1 MIIAVSPKR
10 RASEKME
17 KSAGVL
23 FFRFPKS
30 WRRAVRAA
38 TFAST
43 RHRQRHRQPTPKK
56 REAKPLAKPYRM
68 PFSLIAAPHPLITT
82 R

>member
-1 MIIAVSPKR
+1 
-10 RASEKME
+10 
-17 KSAGVL
+17 
-23 FFRFPKS
+23 
-30 WRRAVRAA
+30 VRAA

-43 RHRQRHRQPTPKK
+43 RQRQRQPTPKK
-56 REAKPLAKPYRM
+56 REAKPLQNLKKM